1 MPRTWKELKEA
12 LPERTRARME
22 HHTDLIDAVL
32 SLHELGNERDT
43 TQQEVAER
51 LEQAQGNV
59 SRTLRRADPHLS
71 TLRELIAALG
81 GELELVAR
89 FPDRSYAIGMSA
101 GAAWVQRWMEVADTL
116 VVPPEGPTAAE
127 ILRADRDR
135 LDRA

>member
-1 MPRTWKELKEA
+1 MLRTWKE

-71 TLRELIAALG
+71 TLRDVIAALG
-81 GELELVAR
+81 GELDLVAR
-89 FPDRSYAIGMSA
+89 FPDRSYAIRMSA
-101 GAAWVQRWMEVADTL
+101 GE
-116 VVPPEGPTAAE
+116 
-127 ILRADRDR
+127 
-135 LDRA
+135 